1 MKKNT
6 YKSILLQTFRD
17 FVDFCVANKLLYYGA
32 YGTVLGAVR
41 HQGLI
46 PWDDDIDVYMPRQ
59 DYNRFI
65 ALKQKVP
72 TGYEIVDYDNEGYF
86 CNFAKFSNANTT
98 ILETPELPF
107 VYGIFIDVFPLDECS
122 ESIDKNKEILREYS
136 RSYFKFFKACR
147 EYRLSALVVP
157 KNKTTFIFDVKTI
170 TNFFYYHRLYK
181 KTLQKMKDI
190 EIKLQAEKGDYYCR
204 YSPVLEEC
212 NVFPKKWFG
221 KGVFAKYENLEILI
235 PTEFDLYLKK
245 EYGNYMQLPPIEKR
259 NSGHS
264 HYFVNLNERCTLST
278 IKKELI

>member
-1 MKKNT
+1 MNKIT
-6 YKSILLQTFRD
+6 YKNVLLQTFRD
-17 FVDFCVANKLLYYGA
+17 FIAFCEMNNLMYYGA
-32 YGTVLGAVR
+32 FGTVLGAIR

-147 EYRLSALVVP
+147 EYRLSALVMP
-157 KNKTTFIFDVKTI
+157 KNKTTFIFD
-170 TNFFYYHRLYK
+170 
-181 KTLQKMKDI
+181 Q
-190 EIKLQAEKGDYYCR
+190 
-204 YSPVLEEC
+204 
-212 NVFPKKWFG
+212 
-221 KGVFAKYENLEILI
+221 
-235 PTEFDLYLKK
+235 
-245 EYGNYMQLPPIEKR
+245 
-259 NSGHS
+259 
-264 HYFVNLNERCTLST
+264 
-278 IKKELI
+278 

>member
-1 MKKNT
+1 MNKIT
-6 YKSILLQTFRD
+6 YKNVLLQTFRD
-17 FVDFCVANKLLYYGA
+17 FIAFCEMNNLMYYGA
-32 YGTVLGAVR
+32 FGTVLGAIR

-170 TNFFYYHRLYK
+170 MNFFYYHRLYK
-181 KTLQKMKDI
+181 KNLQKMKDI
-190 EIKLQAEKGDYYCR
+190 EIKLQAERGNYYCR
-204 YSPVLEEC
+204 YSPILKEC
-212 NVFPKKWFG
+212 RVYPKKWFG
-221 KGVFAKYENLEILI
+221 KGKLEKYEDLVILI
-235 PTEFDLYLKK
+235 PQESDLYLKK
-245 EYGNYMQLPPIEKR
+245 VYGNYMQLPPIEKR